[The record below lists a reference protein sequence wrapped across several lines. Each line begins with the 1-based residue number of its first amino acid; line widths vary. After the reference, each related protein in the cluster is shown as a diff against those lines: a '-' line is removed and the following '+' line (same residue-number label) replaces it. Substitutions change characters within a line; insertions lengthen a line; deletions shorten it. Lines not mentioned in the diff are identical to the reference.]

1 MQVNFE
7 PAAVNRGESITRRF
21 EVLFLDERVRVVQ
34 FLPEEEDKDPVLF
47 VFERVAEEDTEEQ
60 EVEVWRQIDCAS
72 FGCMLLCGAPYY
84 EMGASCRETRRYQLT
99 SPKGEALA
107 GRLSKTTPGSKHR
120 APPAGRWKS

>member
-34 FLPEEEDKDPVLF
+34 FLPEEEDREPVLF

-60 EVEVWRQIDCAS
+60 ELEVCRQIAYTCL
-72 FGCMLLCGAPYY
+72 GCMLL
-84 EMGASCRETRRYQLT
+84 
-99 SPKGEALA
+99 
-107 GRLSKTTPGSKHR
+107 
-120 APPAGRWKS
+120 